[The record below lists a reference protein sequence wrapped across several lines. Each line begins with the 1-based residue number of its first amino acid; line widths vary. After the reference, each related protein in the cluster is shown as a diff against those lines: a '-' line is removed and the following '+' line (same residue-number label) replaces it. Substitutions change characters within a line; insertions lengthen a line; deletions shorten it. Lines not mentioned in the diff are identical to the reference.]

1 MKALVTI
8 ESVKVSRK
16 VQRNDGTWGNV
27 YGITLVTGDDKI
39 LAESFRT
46 DESLK
51 KIGVVPGAIGT
62 ATLEFKVSEGI
73 SKVGNQYCIQNINLR
88 SFELPRD
95 LRQTDQTGA
104 PSPSWTQEHKSE
116 EATAEQVAEG
126 MAEAAAAAEENLNPD
141 DLPY

>member
-62 ATLEFKVSEGI
+62 ATLELKVSEGI
-73 SKVGNQYCIQNINLR
+73 SKAGNPYCIQNINLR

-95 LRQTDQTGA
+95 LRQGA
-104 PSPSWTQEHKSE
+104 QQETQQ